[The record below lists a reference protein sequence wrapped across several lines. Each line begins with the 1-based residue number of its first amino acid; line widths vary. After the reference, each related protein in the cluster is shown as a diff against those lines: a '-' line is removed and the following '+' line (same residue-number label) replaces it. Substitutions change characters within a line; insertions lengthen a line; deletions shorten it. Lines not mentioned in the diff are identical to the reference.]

1 MVLLLLA
8 VAEEGAV
15 RRVETERRRRARP
28 RRFGRSGTWR
38 RGERATRRLL
48 LVRGTALGRLVV
60 VRREEE
66 VWHRCCRGARVGGV
80 LIRSAVSVRDRL
92 VIRVRRLHVLRLVVR
107 VLRWC
112 GWCERRRQR
121 VRVVAVLAR
130 GRVSGHRGTGEIGR
144 PPEWRTVRVAVVLI
158 LLERGSVPE
167 CCSTGS
173 RETAIGWVLQ
183 VAAAAAAARVV
194 HCVAV
199 VSVRVSLLLHVRGT
213 VQGLSGVR
221 VVKVALRTSAAGQSS
236 RD

>member
-38 RGERATRRLL
+38 RSERAPRRMLL
-48 LVRGTALGRLVV
+48 IRGTALRRLVV
-60 VRREEE
+60 VRRQEE
-66 VWHRCCRGARVGGV
+66 VWHRCCRGTRVGGV

-121 VRVVAVLAR
+121 VRVVVAVLAR
-130 GRVSGHRGTGEIGR
+130 GRVSGRGTGEIGR
-144 PPEWRTVRVAVVLI
+144 PPERRTVRVADVLV
-158 LLERGSVPE
+158 LVERRGGVPE
-167 CCSTGS
+167 ASAGC

-194 HCVAV
+194 HRVAV

-221 VVKVALRTSAAGQSS
+221 VVKVGLRNVRVSFRVFA
-236 RD
+236 